1 MTISH
6 GGAHDDLVQLYL
18 GEVGR
23 YPLLDRKEE
32 ISLAQSIEA
41 GRRARERLRRQAV
54 GEAEREELTALAAEG
69 DAARRRFV
77 LSNLRLVVSIAKR
90 YRSSGLPLLD
100 LVQEGTLGLIRAV
113 EKFDW
118 RRGFKFSTYAT
129 WWIRQSIS
137 RGVANTARAIRLPI
151 HVGEELSRIQQ
162 CSARLEVIL
171 GRPATIEELSSEQG
185 LPERRIRDAFRIVAD
200 PVSLSEPLGD
210 GTEGELADVIEDTTM
225 PSPLESVA
233 KTVLPSAVAM
243 LMECLDGRER
253 EILNLRFGLDGGQPR
268 TLEEVGSRLNL
279 TKERVRQIEVTAV
292 KKLRRP
298 ALDAEM
304 EELLIS

>member
-162 CSARLEVIL
+162 CSVRLEGIL

-298 ALDAEM
+298 ALDAEL